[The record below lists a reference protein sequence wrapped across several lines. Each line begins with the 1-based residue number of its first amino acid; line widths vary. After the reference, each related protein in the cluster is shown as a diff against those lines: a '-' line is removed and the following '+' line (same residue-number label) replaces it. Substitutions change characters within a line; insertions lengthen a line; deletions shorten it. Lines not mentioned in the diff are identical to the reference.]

1 MSRIETVDYN
11 DLAIKAKDIRNHA
24 KELNEEFT
32 KIYQAITEMH
42 QAWYGIRYN
51 ELAKDF
57 NELAPAVDEMLKITY
72 GDIPFALET
81 VANNFSQADTGS
93 NTTSAQL
100 TQETKMPNVPTP
112 SDVGMRFMEVQVKE
126 TKTKVVQGFRTANEK
141 MQEIE
146 NTYNKVTWV
155 SESAEAFRAKFT
167 KLKEQITKEI
177 DEINAQ
183 YDKLMEQTIEDIRV
197 TEEKNTVN

>member
-24 KELNEEFT
+24 KELNEQFT
-32 KIYQAITEMH
+32 KIYQEIIDMH
-42 QAWYGIRYN
+42 QAWYGKRYN

-57 NELAPAVDEMLKITY
+57 NELAPAVNEMLKITY

-93 NTTSAQL
+93 NATSAQL
-100 TQETKMPNVPTP
+100 TQEAKMPNVPTP

-141 MQEIE
+141 MKEIE

-167 KLKEQITKEI
+167 KLKEQIIKEI

-197 TEEKNTVN
+197 TEQKNTVN

>member
-1 MSRIETVDYN
+1 MSKVEIVDYN

-24 KELNEEFT
+24 KELNEQFT
-32 KIYQAITEMH
+32 KIYQEITAMH
-42 QAWYGIRYN
+42 QGWYGKRYN

-57 NELAPAVDEMLKITY
+57 NELAPTINEMLKLTY
-72 GDIPFALET
+72 GEIPFALET

-93 NTTSAQL
+93 NTTSAQQ

-112 SDVGMRFMEVQVKE
+112 NDVGMRFMETQVRD
-126 TKTKVVQGFRTANEK
+126 TKTKVTSSFKNANTK

-146 NTYNKVTWV
+146 TTYNKITWK

-167 KLKEQITKEI
+167 KLKNQITKEI
-177 DEINAQ
+177 EQINSQ
-183 YDKLMEQTIEDIRV
+183 FDKLMEQAMEDLRI
-197 TEEKNTVN
+197 TEQKNTVS